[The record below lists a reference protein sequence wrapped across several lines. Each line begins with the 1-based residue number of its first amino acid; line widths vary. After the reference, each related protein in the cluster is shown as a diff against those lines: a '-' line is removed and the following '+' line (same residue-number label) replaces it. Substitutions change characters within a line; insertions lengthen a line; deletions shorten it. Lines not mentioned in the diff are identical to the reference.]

1 MRKATVG
8 TVGFPWVY
16 DAPLELQN
24 TSAQVTVHCLVDAS
38 IVECFFSNQP
48 VASALL
54 PYDAEDVVPDVGS
67 AYRRAITARSYYS
80 QSSSQHLGLF
90 AVAGAADVVSVDAW
104 ALEPTD
110 L

>member
-24 TSAQVTVHCLVDAS
+24 TSAQVTVHCLVDTS

-48 VASALL
+48 VAGLL
-54 PYDAEDVVPDVGS
+54 PYDAEDVVPGVGS

-90 AVAGAADVVSVDAW
+90 AVAGAADVVSADAW